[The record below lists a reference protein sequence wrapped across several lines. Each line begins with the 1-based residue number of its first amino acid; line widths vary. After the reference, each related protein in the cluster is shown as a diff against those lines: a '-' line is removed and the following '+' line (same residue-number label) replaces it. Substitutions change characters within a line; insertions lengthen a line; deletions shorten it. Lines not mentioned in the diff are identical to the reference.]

1 MRGYAILA
9 PEFWTGTTGK
19 LLLAAGDDAV
29 VTAVYLISNEH
40 RNATGLYR
48 LPIAYI
54 ANDLR
59 RGFEGA
65 LKGLRRVCDTG
76 FALYDEASETVYV
89 PNMARFQFGESLAAG
104 DNRCKFIASEFAAV
118 SKRPFAMD
126 FWNTYASAYHLPER
140 LKPQNPLSPSEGASK
155 GLQRPFEASSY
166 SGSSTDSGTTTRK
179 SPPTPNPEVASP
191 PSPDPSG
198 LFGPDGPDGE
208 TRPEPQKSKAE
219 PNGAKILADLWA
231 ELCPHLDQPRRPLAP
246 GIARSLV
253 ASWKRDPDADLWR
266 ERFAFVAESDT
277 YSGRKP
283 GFSWKADISW
293 ATGPKNSAKLDA
305 KANRNHEAPV
315 ENFSDYNRR
324 SAEQAKRI
332 RLPWETE
339 DVAPW
344 DTEALPDESQRDPAP
359 PVRLI
364 SSQPASD
371 EAAVAAKVNGIV
383 RGFLNGHR

>member
-1 MRGYAILA
+1 MRGVFWWVDRWRNSSAFVDMTAEEQALFRNLNDEVWLRDDHVIPESSLA
-9 PEFWTGTTGK
+9 RASGFPDLWPRLGDRVLKFMKKVDGGWTIEDSLQVIRESEVRAERQRRYRNKHRNDGRN
-19 LLLAAGDDAV
+19 AD
-29 VTAVYLISNEH
+29 
-40 RNATGLYR
+40 RNATHNPAPSL
-48 LPIAYI
+48 
-54 ANDLR
+54 DLELDLDLTQKR
-59 RGFEGA
+59 DPSD
-65 LKGLRRVCDTG
+65 LV
-76 FALYDEASETVYV
+76 
-89 PNMARFQFGESLAAG
+89 
-104 DNRCKFIASEFAAV
+104 V
-118 SKRPFAMD
+118 SPP
-126 FWNTYASAYHLPER
+126 LPE
-140 LKPQNPLSPSEGASK
+140 
-155 GLQRPFEASSY
+155 
-166 SGSSTDSGTTTRK
+166 D
-179 SPPTPNPEVASP
+179 
-191 PSPDPSG
+191 SG

-383 RGFLNGHR
+383 RGFLNGQR

>member
-1 MRGYAILA
+1 MDRMRGS
-9 PEFWTGTTGK
+9 FWWVDWWRTSPAYTS
-19 LLLAAGDDAV
+19 LPLAAQGAYRNLWDELWLRGGVIPNDDRTMANASGDPVEWPKLKDLVLPHMRLTEHGWTIPEQEAAQRKSMELKEKRALAGLEGAKRRWEKDGNDDGKTDGKADAK
-29 VTAVYLISNEH
+29 TMPTEH
-40 RNATGLYR
+40 RT
-48 LPIAYI
+48 
-54 ANDLR
+54 
-59 RGFEGA
+59 
-65 LKGLRRVCDTG
+65 
-76 FALYDEASETVYV
+76 
-89 PNMARFQFGESLAAG
+89 PNTEQGTST
-104 DNRCKFIASEFAAV
+104 D
-118 SKRPFAMD
+118 
-126 FWNTYASAYHLPER
+126 
-140 LKPQNPLSPSEGASK
+140 LKPSAS
-155 GLQRPFEASSY
+155 LV
-166 SGSSTDSGTTTRK
+166 
-179 SPPTPNPEVASP
+179 SPPAS
-191 PSPDPSG
+191 DPSG

-344 DTEALPDESQRDPAP
+344 DGEAIANQSESQPI
-359 PVRLI
+359 RLV
-364 SSQPASD
+364 SHDQSEES
-371 EAAVAAKVNGIV
+371 AVAAKVNGLV
-383 RGFLNGHR
+383 RGFLNGKHV

>member
-1 MRGYAILA
+1 MRGVFWWVDRWRNSAAYVDMTAEEQALFRNLNDEVWLREDHVIPESSLA
-9 PEFWTGTTGK
+9 RASGFPDLWPRLGARVLKFMKSVDGGWTIEDSLQVIRESEVRSERQRRYRNK
-19 LLLAAGDDAV
+19 
-29 VTAVYLISNEH
+29 H
-40 RNATGLYR
+40 RNGDRNADRNGR
-48 LPIAYI
+48 GNAGGNE
-54 ANDLR
+54 ARND
-59 RGFEGA
+59 A
-65 LKGLRRVCDTG
+65 
-76 FALYDEASETVYV
+76 
-89 PNMARFQFGESLAAG
+89 
-104 DNRCKFIASEFAAV
+104 
-118 SKRPFAMD
+118 
-126 FWNTYASAYHLPER
+126 
-140 LKPQNPLSPSEGASK
+140 
-155 GLQRPFEASSY
+155 
-166 SGSSTDSGTTTRK
+166 
-179 SPPTPNPEVASP
+179 
-191 PSPDPSG
+191 PSPDLDLDLEQDQSQKVKPSASVVSPPASEPSG

>member
-1 MRGYAILA
+1 MKPSAS
-9 PEFWTGTTGK
+9 
-19 LLLAAGDDAV
+19 V
-29 VTAVYLISNEH
+29 VS
-40 RNATGLYR
+40 
-48 LPIAYI
+48 PP
-54 ANDLR
+54 
-59 RGFEGA
+59 
-65 LKGLRRVCDTG
+65 
-76 FALYDEASETVYV
+76 ASE
-89 PNMARFQFGESLAAG
+89 
-104 DNRCKFIASEFAAV
+104 
-118 SKRPFAMD
+118 
-126 FWNTYASAYHLPER
+126 
-140 LKPQNPLSPSEGASK
+140 
-155 GLQRPFEASSY
+155 
-166 SGSSTDSGTTTRK
+166 
-179 SPPTPNPEVASP
+179 
-191 PSPDPSG
+191 PSG